1 MDVEACAAESPK
13 NWTTKPRYAL
23 VMTNVGVPS
32 GHLLQ
37 NIRSMKAAALAAGA
51 EILVLLKKSDAEK
64 MSSETQYLLKKWGVE
79 VRFVPWSLPPKMIY
93 EKQSWCGQMDF
104 IRLHVLA
111 LEDFDAVAYYDVDCE
126 FQGDIL
132 PVLQCASRGFFLTTS
147 GGVGEDLNVGFFA
160 VRPDQRLLDAAV
172 YFASHNNFSR
182 EDAWGHSGWRPRGFY
197 YVGGE
202 CGQGFFY
209 NLFYSRS
216 EAARQALEAAGLW
229 PDETFQPFQLDRCI
243 WNYQTSWGCQ
253 RSFDCDR
260 VRVHHKPT
268 KERGSKPN
276 ECEKLRFRE
285 KRRKASLEK
294 RRNERRIRREAGPEE
309 LFLRHWS
316 GLCVG
321 PDDDDFLRLM
331 SCIDTTSVLR
341 LVEDE
346 EALVDDAFLGHFYLH
361 LGPQHAIP
369 SSNVTSEPRLRL
381 VNASEMNASEMAP
394 LIFRAFKV
402 TGWKAQ
408 PDVHGIILQH
418 RNTSKCV
425 HPLQGKKKP
434 MEGTPLLLHS
444 DCDRKALVFQAP
456 WAVLP

>member
-1 MDVEACAAESPK
+1 METAFSPPGRWPPMAWPRCKVDPKRCFFLAAVFFIFLLNIYRSYYLLLRSLAGLPITSDGDRIGDLLQRWSVKTPGCSGPCCHVGDKEVACLDVEACAAESPK

-209 NLFYSRS
+209 NLSTPGVRLPGKRWKRQVFGRTKPFSLS
-216 EAARQALEAAGLW
+216 NWIDAFGITKQAGDANEALIVIACG
-229 PDETFQPFQLDRCI
+229 
-243 WNYQTSWGCQ
+243 Y
-253 RSFDCDR
+253 
-260 VRVHHKPT
+260 
-268 KERGSKPN
+268 
-276 ECEKLRFRE
+276 
-285 KRRKASLEK
+285 
-294 RRNERRIRREAGPEE
+294 
-309 LFLRHWS
+309 
-316 GLCVG
+316 
-321 PDDDDFLRLM
+321 
-331 SCIDTTSVLR
+331 TTSQPRSVAASPTNVRSYASVKSGAKHLWRNAATSAVYDVKLDQKNFFCDIGAGYVL
-341 LVEDE
+341 VQTTMISC
-346 EALVDDAFLGHFYLH
+346 A
-361 LGPQHAIP
+361 
-369 SSNVTSEPRLRL
+369 
-381 VNASEMNASEMAP
+381 
-394 LIFRAFKV
+394 
-402 TGWKAQ
+402 
-408 PDVHGIILQH
+408 
-418 RNTSKCV
+418 
-425 HPLQGKKKP
+425 
-434 MEGTPLLLHS
+434 
-444 DCDRKALVFQAP
+444 
-456 WAVLP
+456 